1 MADFEYIKDIVKKNI
16 FGIGLSVLGIILI
29 IFSIC
34 IVIYGKENLCDS
46 NEKDDIQEKTTVA
59 IKDETPKN
67 ETLKVDVKGAVKKPG
82 VYELKVGTNVIDA
95 ITSAGGLTSKGV
107 TTNINLSKKLTDE
120 MVIYVFTAQEIK
132 ERNAKNEVV
141 CEVPKCECETIEIQ
155 ECPKVNESDKN
166 DNAST
171 NTEKT
176 EKVSIN
182 TASKEDLMTLK
193 GIGEAK
199 AQDII
204 DYREKNGPFKTLEE
218 LMNVSGIGEAAF
230 EKLKEQIKL

>member
-29 IFSIC
+29 ISSIF
-34 IVIYGKENLCDS
+34 IVLYAKENSCES
-46 NEKDDIQEKTTVA
+46 TQENDIQEKTTIA
-59 IKDETPKN
+59 IEEEIPKE

-82 VYELKVGTNVIDA
+82 VYELKVGTNVMDA
-95 ITSAGGLTSKGV
+95 ITNAGGVTSKGV

-120 MVIYVFTAQEIK
+120 MVIYIFTAQEIK

-155 ECPKVNESDKN
+155 ECPKVNESDKS
-166 DNAST
+166 DNSS
-171 NTEKT
+171 TEKND
-176 EKVSIN
+176 KVSIN
-182 TASKEDLMTLK
+182 TATKEELMTLK

-204 DYREKNGPFKTLEE
+204 DYREKNGPFKTLED
-218 LMNVSGIGEAAF
+218 LMKVSGIGEAAY

>member
-29 IFSIC
+29 ISSIC
-34 IVIYGKENLCDS
+34 IVIYGKEKSYESTL
-46 NEKDDIQEKTTVA
+46 KDDIQEKSTVA
-59 IKDETPKN
+59 LKEEEPQKD

-82 VYELKVGTNVIDA
+82 VYELKVGTNVMDA

-141 CEVPKCECETIEIQ
+141 CEIPKCECETIEIQ
-155 ECPKVNESDKN
+155 ECPKVNESDKS
-166 DNAST
+166 DNTS
-171 NTEKT
+171 TEKND
-176 EKVSIN
+176 KVSIN
-182 TASKEDLMTLK
+182 TASKDELMTLK

-204 DYREKNGPFKTLEE
+204 KYREKNGPFKTLED
-218 LMNVSGIGEAAF
+218 LMNVSGIGEVAF